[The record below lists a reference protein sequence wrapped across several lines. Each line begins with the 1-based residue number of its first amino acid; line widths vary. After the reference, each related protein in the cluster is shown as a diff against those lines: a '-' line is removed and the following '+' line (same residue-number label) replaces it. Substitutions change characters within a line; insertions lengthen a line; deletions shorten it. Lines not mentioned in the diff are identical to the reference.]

1 MMLEI
6 EVAKLKKAEIEKVE
20 DISER
25 GELLIQT
32 PPDKR

>member
-1 MMLEI
+1 M
-6 EVAKLKKAEIEKVE
+6 AKLKKAEMEKVE
-20 DISER
+20 DINER

>member
-1 MMLEI
+1 M
-6 EVAKLKKAEIEKVE
+6 AKLKKAEIEKVE
-20 DISER
+20 GVGER